1 MDDLKILAGM
11 RADAPLPDAD
21 RLRRLRR
28 RATRRGRRFAIMPSL
43 LVAAVAAVVIVVVAV
58 SALQRTSE
66 VRPLPPVGTIL
77 LNSETVLERA
87 AKTVEKRAA
96 APEPR
101 PDQWEYTKIF
111 NVQPADG
118 QTRTHES
125 WLRYDGKQSAGR
137 DPEGNFRVQ
146 DIPPDPGDDD
156 LSPQQYRKKLL
167 KLPTDPDKLLAH
179 VAGDRHW
186 IDYPKEKG
194 VPKQVEDPASRA
206 YRILSLYLKQEAVMP
221 PKLEA
226 AIFRA
231 LAKIPGVKIEQNVRD
246 ATGRT
251 GLGLFRSTIGEEV
264 RRRYLILDPRTY
276 RVMADQSIWLRDEMI
291 RGEVAFRKGAVY
303 ADVWLATGIVDEP
316 GEVP

>member
-1 MDDLKILAGM
+1 MDDLEILAKM
-11 RADAPLPDAD
+11 RADAPLPEAE

-28 RATRRGRRFAIMPSL
+28 RVTRRGRRFVIMPSL
-43 LVAAVAAVVIVVVAV
+43 LVAAVAAVAIAVVAV
-58 SALQRTSE
+58 SALKRPPE
-66 VRPLPPVGTIL
+66 IRPLPAVETIL

-87 AKTVEKRAA
+87 AKTVESRAA

-101 PDQWEYTKIF
+101 PDQWEYTKIL

-118 QTRTHES
+118 RTMTYES

-137 DPEGNFRVQ
+137 DPEGNFHVRDV
-146 DIPPDPGDDD
+146 PPDPGDDD
-156 LSPQQYRKKLL
+156 LSPQQYREKLL

-179 VAGDRHW
+179 VVGDRHW
-186 IDYPKEKG
+186 IDYPKEESKL
-194 VPKQVEDPASRA
+194 VEDPDSRA
-206 YRILSLYLKQEAVMP
+206 YRILSLYLKQQAVMP

-231 LAKIPGVKIEQNVRD
+231 LAKIPGVEIEQNVRD

-251 GLGLFRSTIGEEV
+251 GLGLFRSTIGEENE
-264 RRRYLILDPRTY
+264 RRYLILDPRTY
-276 RVMADQSIWLRDEMI
+276 RVMADQSIWLRDEVI
-291 RGEVAFRKGAVY
+291 NGEVAFRKGAVF
-303 ADVWLATGIVDEP
+303 ADVWLAAGIVDKP